1 MKHRFSSFLKNLS
14 HMATVTA
21 TRMSGGYR
29 YQIMMVEH
37 LFVSSLFFCLKVD
50 FCFAEITVVIPREK
64 FEEEV

>member
-1 MKHRFSSFLKNLS
+1 
-14 HMATVTA
+14 MATVTA